1 VTACSNK
8 QTASETEDICK
19 YELEFLIGANYPILS
34 GSTIEIDL
42 PEDLSLSLV
51 KETETNSQT
60 AGIADL
66 SAKFRVLNSGRT
78 V

>member
-1 VTACSNK
+1 MTACSNK
-8 QTASETEDICK
+8 QTASETEDVCT

-34 GSTIEIDL
+34 GSTIEIEL

-51 KETETNSQT
+51 RETEANSRT

-66 SAKFRVLNSGRT
+66 SAKFRVLNAGRT